1 MKVGDLVKF
10 VPGHG
15 RWSAGSRT
23 RGTFIPPHNPYP
35 NMIGVV
41 TGRDIQGFFVFW
53 SARDYTALMI
63 GDKLEM
69 VCESR

>member
-10 VPGHG
+10 VPGHTG
-15 RWSAGSRT
+15 
-23 RGTFIPPHNPYP
+23 HNPYP

-53 SARDYTALMI
+53 SARDYTGLMI
-63 GDKLEM
+63 GDKLE
-69 VCESR
+69 VVYESR